1 MQENPVRG
9 IRKLK
14 GNLFISLLLLF
25 LLFCRLNFRPFLF
38 LFLFFLFLGRREDFF
53 CTVFSVVVLAFLAFI
68 RGGPGGSG
76 GPW

>member
-14 GNLFISLLLLF
+14 GNLFISLLL
-25 LLFCRLNFRPFLF
+25 FCRLNFRPFLF
-38 LFLFFLFLGRREDFF
+38 FLDFLGRREDFFF
-53 CTVFSVVVLAFLAFI
+53 CTVFSVVVTIILAFLAFI
-68 RGGPGGSG
+68 RGGPGEGSG